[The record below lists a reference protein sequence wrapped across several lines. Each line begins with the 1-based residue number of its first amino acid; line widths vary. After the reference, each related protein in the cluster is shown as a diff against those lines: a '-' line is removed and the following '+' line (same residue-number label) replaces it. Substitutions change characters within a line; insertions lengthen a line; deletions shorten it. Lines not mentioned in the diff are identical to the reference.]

1 MIHWQPTATIDTLQ
15 QRAAAL
21 KDIRLFFSERGV
33 LEVDVPVLGQAA
45 VTDLH
50 IDCIMAEV
58 SGQRRYLQSSPEFFM
73 KRLLAAGSGPIY
85 YLGKAFRNDES
96 GRRHNPEFTMLEW
109 YRQGWNEQQLMAE
122 LALLVETVA
131 GQPLTVAMRTY
142 REVFVEQTTLDPHR
156 TQTSELQRLAA
167 EVSGRDFSDSSRSE
181 CLDLVFSLV
190 VGPSLPSGLVCIE
203 GYPACQSALARL
215 AKDAAGELVAR
226 RFEVFLNGVELAN
239 GYCELTDPLEQ
250 QSRFQADVALRRAAG
265 KARIEPDKKLL
276 AALQAGLPDCVGVA
290 LGVDRLL
297 MQLLGQNDI
306 GKVMA
311 FID

>member
-1 MIHWQPTATIDTLQ
+1 M
-15 QRAAAL
+15 
-21 KDIRLFFSERGV
+21 
-33 LEVDVPVLGQAA
+33 
-45 VTDLH
+45 
-50 IDCIMAEV
+50 
-58 SGQRRYLQSSPEFFM
+58 
-73 KRLLAAGSGPIY
+73 
-85 YLGKAFRNDES
+85 
-96 GRRHNPEFTMLEW
+96 
-109 YRQGWNEQQLMAE
+109 
-122 LALLVETVA
+122 VE
-131 GQPLTVAMRTY
+131 
-142 REVFVEQTTLDPHR
+142 
-156 TQTSELQRLAA
+156 
-167 EVSGRDFSDSSRSE
+167 
-181 CLDLVFSLV
+181 
-190 VGPSLPSGLVCIE
+190 PSLPSGLVCIE

-276 AALQAGLPDCVGVA
+276 AALQSGLPDCVGVA